1 MTKEQPVIAVV
12 DDEPEMRKALCRL
25 LATRGFRSEEYEC
38 GEDFL
43 AALGS
48 RHLDLVLLDLQLPGI
63 KGFEVLEALVLRSIH
78 VPVIVI
84 TAHDKPGAAERVR
97 ALGACAY
104 LRKPIE
110 LEVLLAAIAEASSC
124 TP

>member
-1 MTKEQPVIAVV
+1 MTKEKPVIAVV

-25 LATRGFRSEEYEC
+25 LATRGFRSEEYQC

-63 KGFEVLEALVLRSIH
+63 KGFEVLEALGLRRIH
-78 VPVIVI
+78 MPVIVI

-110 LEVLLAAIAEASSC
+110 REVLLAAIADASSC